1 MFPTS
6 EQVSPLSTPQ
16 IGNTGSLPDLTNLH
30 IPSPLQTPIDTEDNQ
45 MNQAASPP
53 HYPTSPRP
61 NNMRRQSP
69 VLDKQPF
76 QPAMPFMDPNISPLE
91 LRLQQFQPY
100 QQSPS
105 SPDHSNQFGSHST
118 TVSSPVMSPTAPTS
132 MSPLFKNFPSQMS
145 NDSIKQQHMMNNSMQ
160 QQMQQDS
167 MGLNFAYGGGT
178 SLPQRL
184 HYQSVVSQ
192 QQSMHSPNSF
202 GQFYSQTATRLPDLI
217 ITSEDEDPQRL
228 DFARDLSS
236 AMVNVGGNPDFYNND
251 DPLKAELGQLDMES
265 LQMLSGHGDSE
276 VADQATEDQFRLDR
290 MAS

>member
-1 MFPTS
+1 MFQT

-16 IGNTGSLPDLTNLH
+16 LANTGSLPDLTNLH

-61 NNMRRQSP
+61 NNMRRHSP

-76 QPAMPFMDPNISPLE
+76 PPPMPFMDPNISPLE

-105 SPDHSNQFGSHST
+105 SNSDVSSQFGSHST
-118 TVSSPVMSPTAPTS
+118 TVSSPTMSPTAPTS
-132 MSPLFKNFPSQMS
+132 MSPLFKNFPTQIS
-145 NDSIKQQHMMNNSMQ
+145 NDSMKQQHAMNNSMH

-167 MGLNFAYGGGT
+167 MGLSFGYGGGS

-192 QQSMHSPNSF
+192 QQGMHSPNF
-202 GQFYSQTATRLPDLI
+202 GQFYSQAGGRVPDLI
-217 ITSEDEDPQRL
+217 ITSEDEESQRL
-228 DFARDLSS
+228 DFARELTS
-236 AMVNVGGNPDFYNND
+236 AMANVGGNPDFYNND
-251 DPLKAELGQLDMES
+251 DPLKVELGQLDMES

-290 MAS
+290 MSG